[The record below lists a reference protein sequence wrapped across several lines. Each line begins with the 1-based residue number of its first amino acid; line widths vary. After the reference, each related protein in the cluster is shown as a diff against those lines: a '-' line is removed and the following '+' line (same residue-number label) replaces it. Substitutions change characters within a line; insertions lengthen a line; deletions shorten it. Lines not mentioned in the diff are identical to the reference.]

1 MPERY
6 ADAIL
11 KYLSGRDYQPLKP
24 RQLARQMGVAD
35 AQYGAFRE
43 AIKRLRDV
51 GHVVL
56 GERHALTLPEM
67 TSRVVGEF
75 RANPRGFG
83 FVTPATPNAH
93 GDLFIPPEETGGA
106 MSGDL
111 VVARARKRGRR
122 DGQTL
127 YAGSIVEILRRGE
140 NRFVGTL
147 TKAGRA
153 WFVQPDGKQAH
164 APIVVRDIGAAGPKE
179 GAKVVVEIAQYAQGG
194 ELATGV
200 IVETL
205 GRSGPTAVETQAII
219 RSYGIADEFSKA
231 AMADA
236 RKVVKAFNA
245 DDPAERARREDL
257 TDQIIV
263 TIDPPDAR
271 DYDDAISLRAHGD
284 GTVTLGVHIADVS
297 HFVRE
302 GGDLDADA
310 RSRATSVYFPR
321 RVVPM
326 LPEILSNGVCSLQE
340 GETRFCKSAFI
351 TYDANAKIVK
361 TRLAETLVRSS
372 ARLTYLQAQAICDGQ
387 SDKHSRKVVKL
398 VRAMAALAKKIEAR
412 RIKAGMLELD
422 LPEAELVYD
431 DKNRVVDV
439 TPADNAYTHKV
450 IEMFMVEANEAVAAT
465 FDRLKRPIL
474 RRIHPAPDELGGKQL
489 SAFVRAAGHKLP
501 RDLSRHDIQA
511 LLKGVRGRPESYAVN
526 LAVLKMFQQAEYSPM
541 PTGHFALAGKHYCHF
556 TSPIRRYPDL
566 TVHRM
571 VAEHCRGKLAS
582 RPPEDVSELSA
593 LGEHCNVASRR
604 AEAAERELRDLL
616 VLQLLKKKVGETF
629 DGVITGVTN
638 FGIFVQLRRFLVEG
652 LIRLE
657 ELGDDWWDV
666 NARYGTIRGERTG
679 KTYRI
684 GDVMTVQIVGVDLA
698 GRKLNVAP
706 ERKKKQGAEK
716 QASSG
721 ARKKGTGR
729 SKDGTK
735 RETGK
740 RGKGAQSVKT
750 TKRSKSAKSAKGTTN
765 AKGRRKKSASQG
777 KKKRSSSR
785 KRG

>member
-11 KYLSGRDYQPLKP
+11 KHLSGRDYQPLDP

-43 AIKRLRDV
+43 SIKRLRDA

-93 GDLFIPPEETGGA
+93 GDLFIPPEDTSGA

-127 YAGSIVEILRRGE
+127 YAGKIVEILRRGE

-147 TKAGRA
+147 TKAGRT

-164 APIVVRDIGAAGPKE
+164 APIVVRDIGAAGPKA
-179 GAKVVVEIAQYAQGG
+179 GAKVVVEIAEYAKAG

-205 GRSGPTAVETQAII
+205 GQSGPTAVETQAII
-219 RSYGIADEFSKA
+219 RSYGLEDEFSKA
-231 AMADA
+231 ALDDA
-236 RKVVKAFNA
+236 RKAVKAFNP

-257 TDQIIV
+257 TNQIIV

-271 DYDDAISLRAHGD
+271 DYDDAISLASNPD

-302 GGDLDADA
+302 GGALDTEA

-340 GETRFCKSAFI
+340 GETRFCKSVFI
-351 TYDANAKIVK
+351 TYDADAKVVT
-361 TRLAETLVRSS
+361 TRLAETLIRSS
-372 ARLTYLQAQAICDGQ
+372 ARLTYLDAQAICDGQ

-398 VRAMAALAKKIEAR
+398 IRAMAKLAKKIEAR
-412 RIKAGMLELD
+412 RSAAGMLELD
-422 LPEAELVYD
+422 LPEVELVFD

-439 TPADNAYTHKV
+439 KPTDGAYTHKV
-450 IEMFMVEANEAVAAT
+450 IEMFMVDANEAVAAT

-474 RRIHPAPDELGGKQL
+474 RRIHPAPDEVGGKQL

-511 LLKGVRGRPESYAVN
+511 LLKAVRGRPESYAVN
-526 LAVLKMFQQAEYSPM
+526 LAVLKMFQQAEYSLM
-541 PTGHFALAGKHYCHF
+541 PTGHFALAGAHYCHF

-582 RPPEDVSELSA
+582 RPPEDVTELST

-616 VLQLLKKKVGETF
+616 VLQLLEKKVGETF

-638 FGIFVQLRRFLVEG
+638 FGIFVQLRRFLIEG

-666 NARYGTIRGERTG
+666 SARYGTIRGERTG

-684 GDVMTVQIVGVDLA
+684 GDVMSVQIVGVDLA

-706 ERKKKQGAEK
+706 KRGEKKGQIAEK

-721 ARKKGTGR
+721 AKKKGGGR
-729 SKDGTK
+729 SKGGKT

-740 RGKGAQSVKT
+740 RGK
-750 TKRSKSAKSAKGTTN
+750 SAKSVKSTRSRKG
-765 AKGRRKKSASQG
+765 AAGKRKK
-777 KKKRSSSR
+777 R
-785 KRG
+785 

>member
-6 ADAIL
+6 IDAIL
-11 KYLSGRDYQPLKP
+11 KNLSGRDYQPLKP

-43 AIKRLRDV
+43 AIKRLRDA

-67 TSRVVGEF
+67 TSRVVGGF

-93 GDLFIPPEETGGA
+93 GDLFIPPEDTGGA

-111 VVARARKRGRR
+111 VVARVRKRGRR
-122 DGQTL
+122 DGQML
-127 YAGSIVEILRRGE
+127 YAGRIVEILQRGE

-147 TKAGRA
+147 TKAGRT
-153 WFVQPDGKQAH
+153 WFVQPEGKQAH
-164 APIVVRDIGAAGPKE
+164 APIVVRDVGAAGSE
-179 GAKVVVEIAQYAQGG
+179 AGAKVVVEIAQYARAG

-205 GRSGPTAVETQAII
+205 GQSGPTAVETQAII
-219 RSYGIADEFSKA
+219 RAYGLEDEFSAA
-231 AMADA
+231 AMDDA
-236 RKVVKAFNA
+236 RAAVKAFSP

-257 TDQIIV
+257 TDQVVI

-271 DYDDAISLRAHGD
+271 DYDDAISLRANGD

-302 GGDLDADA
+302 GSALDAEA

-326 LPEILSNGVCSLQE
+326 LPEILSNGVCSLQQ
-340 GETRFCKSAFI
+340 GQTRFCKSAFI
-351 TYDANAKIVK
+351 TYDADAKVVA
-361 TRLAETLVRSS
+361 TRLAETLIRSS
-372 ARLTYLQAQAICDGQ
+372 ARLTYLEAQAICDGR
-387 SDKHSRKVVKL
+387 SDARDRKIVKL
-398 VRAMAALAKKIEAR
+398 VRAMAKLARKIEAR
-412 RIKAGMLELD
+412 RTAAGMLELD
-422 LPEAELVYD
+422 LPEVELVFD

-439 TPADNAYTHKV
+439 TPADDAYTHKL
-450 IEMFMVEANEAVAAT
+450 IEMFMVEANEAVAAA
-465 FDRLKRPIL
+465 FNRLKCPIL
-474 RRIHPAPDELGGKQL
+474 RRIHPAPDEVGGKQL

-501 RDLSRHDIQA
+501 RDLSRRDIQA
-511 LLKGVRGRPESYAVN
+511 LLKAVRGRPESYAVN
-526 LAVLKMFQQAEYSPM
+526 LAVLKMFQQAEYSLM
-541 PTGHFALAGKHYCHF
+541 PTGHFALAGAHYCHF

-566 TVHRM
+566 TVHRT
-571 VAEHCRGKLAS
+571 VAEHCRGNLAS
-582 RPPEDVSELSA
+582 RPPEDVTELST
-593 LGEHCNVASRR
+593 LGEHCNGASRR

-616 VLQLLKKKVGETF
+616 VLQLLEKKIGQTF

-698 GRKLNVAP
+698 ARKLSVAP
-706 ERKKKQGAEK
+706 EKKKRDAER

-721 ARKKGTGR
+721 AKKKGTGR
-729 SKDGTK
+729 SKGGKK
-735 RETGK
+735 RDTVK
-740 RGKGAQSVKT
+740 RGKGAKSAQTAKR
-750 TKRSKSAKSAKGTTN
+750 TKHSKSAKSTKG
-765 AKGRRKKSASQG
+765 AKGRRKK
-777 KKKRSSSR
+777 R
-785 KRG
+785 